1 MVDILDNLKYFEI
14 DIILTDTMNT
24 IIIIN
29 TKARLK
35 IYINNI
41 IHKVGS
47 LFLMLVTK
55 LQKGQL
61 MFSHPH

>member
-1 MVDILDNLKYFEI
+1 
-14 DIILTDTMNT
+14 MNT

-29 TKARLK
+29 TKARFK

-61 MFSHPH
+61 MLSHPH